1 MTSITI
7 NAAGDHQ
14 YTPEA
19 LQVCIG
25 RIWDCGD
32 AAVSAEQAAQA
43 IGRPVSMVRAA
54 IGYGIKTGELVLRPD
69 GRVEFARTVPSDK
82 PAGMT
87 RAEKRKRRAGPVF
100 RGSIGAAY
108 AVLCEAPTWKIDD
121 LSDRLDY
128 TRLQTLKLLGRLKE
142 QGLAANTNGEWRPVA
157 VLTPD
162 QLNAIRKMFP
172 AHRALIQR
180 ILSAEYVTHR
190 ELDASQRDTAKLL
203 VRRGLLATTE
213 RRGLLAYE
221 LTPLCV
227 ECLPVIKAHE

>member
-7 NAAGDHQ
+7 NGAGDHQ

-25 RIWDCGD
+25 RLWDCVD
-32 AAVSAEQAAQA
+32 TAVSAEQAAQA

-54 IGYGIKTGELVLRPD
+54 IEHGVKTGELAFRND
-69 GRVEFARTVPSDK
+69 GLIEFARTVPSDK
-82 PAGMT
+82 RKG
-87 RAEKRKRRAGPVF
+87 RAKPVF

-108 AVLCEAPTWKIDD
+108 GVLCEAPTWKIDD

-142 QGLAANTNGEWRPVA
+142 QGLATNADGDWRAVA
-157 VLTPD
+157 VLTPE
-162 QLNAIRKMFP
+162 QLAAIRKMFP
-172 AHRALIQR
+172 AHRAMIGW
-180 ILSAEYVTHR
+180 IHAAKYITHR
-190 ELDASQRDTAKLL
+190 ELNQSQRDAAKVL

-213 RRGLLAYE
+213 RRCLLAYE

-227 ECLPVIKAHE
+227 ECLPVINAHE

>member
-1 MTSITI
+1 MNSITI
-7 NAAGDHQ
+7 NAVGGHQ

-19 LQVCIG
+19 LQICIG
-25 RIWDCGD
+25 RLWDCVD
-32 AAVSAEQAAQA
+32 TAVTAEQAAQA
-43 IGRPVSMVRAA
+43 IGRPVSMVQAA
-54 IGYGIKTGELVLRPD
+54 IGHGVKTGELTFHRD
-69 GRVEFARTVPSDK
+69 GLVEFARTIPSSL
-82 PAGMT
+82 T
-87 RAEKRKRRAGPVF
+87 WAEKRKPVF

-108 AVLCEAPTWKIDD
+108 ATLCDAPTWTVDD

-128 TRLQTLKLLGRLKE
+128 ARPQTLKLLGRLKE
-142 QGLAANTNGEWRPVA
+142 QGLATNTDGNWRAVA
-157 VLTPD
+157 ALQPD

-213 RRGLLAYE
+213 RRCLLAYG

-227 ECLPVIKAHE
+227 ECLPVINAHE

>member
-19 LQVCIG
+19 LQICIG
-25 RIWDCGD
+25 RLWDCVD
-32 AAVSAEQAAQA
+32 TAVTAEQAAQA
-43 IGRPVSMVRAA
+43 IGRPVSMVQAA
-54 IGYGIKTGELVLRPD
+54 IGHGVKTGELTFRRD
-69 GRVEFARTVPSDK
+69 GLVEFARTIPSSL
-82 PAGMT
+82 T
-87 RAEKRKRRAGPVF
+87 WAEKRKRKPKPVF

-108 AVLCEAPTWKIDD
+108 ATLCDAPTWTVDD

-128 TRLQTLKLLGRLKE
+128 TRPQTLKLLGRLKE
-142 QGLAANTNGEWRPVA
+142 QGLATNTDGNWRAVA
-157 VLTPD
+157 ALQPD

-180 ILSAEYVTHR
+180 ILSAEYITHR

-221 LTPLCV
+221 LTPLCLA
-227 ECLPVIKAHE
+227 CLPVIQSHE